1 MPQVKV
7 CFTENL
13 TGEQY
18 HTRRYTV
25 ELTEDVAELSSI
37 PRATATLFELAKRE
51 VSYQLKNAGAQAQ
64 QVKPTP
70 PIPAQSETQQ
80 HRQIDFPASI
90 KQISAIYA
98 IGKSLNMSKRDLEEY
113 AGSEISTHN
122 LSSKAASKLIEG
134 LKHRQAA

>member
-13 TGEQY
+13 TGEQF

-51 VSYQLKNAGAQAQ
+51 VSYQLKNAGSQ
-64 QVKPTP
+64 QQQPPAKTATP
-70 PIPAQSETQQ
+70 PAPEQPQRNLE
-80 HRQIDFPASI
+80 FPAST

-98 IGKSLNMSKRDLEEY
+98 IGKSLNMSKRDLEDY
-113 AGSEISTHN
+113 AGCEITTRN
-122 LSSKAASKLIEG
+122 LSSKQASKLIEG
-134 LKHRQAA
+134 LKHKQAA